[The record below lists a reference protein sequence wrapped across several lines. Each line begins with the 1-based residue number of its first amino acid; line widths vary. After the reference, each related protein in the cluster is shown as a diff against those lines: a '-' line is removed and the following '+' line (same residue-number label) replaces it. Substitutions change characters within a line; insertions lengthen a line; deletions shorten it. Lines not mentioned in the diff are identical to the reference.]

1 MSDAFLHGAEVIE
14 IDDGARP
21 IRAVATSVIGIV
33 GTAPFA
39 DPTIFPLDTP
49 VLITRPAQAAA
60 LMASYDPVANVAASV
75 GSLPSAIADIHDQA
89 QPPIVVV
96 RVDVAAAGG
105 SQLTNQLAEVRGV
118 QAESSGV
125 YAFLSAKQL
134 VKAQPRILIATGWTH
149 QVPQAGDPLAD
160 VANPVAAALK
170 VCADKLRAVAIIDGP
185 NDTDADAIDKA
196 EREGGQRIYFV
207 DPHIKA
213 VDHKGVIVTR
223 PASAAVA
230 GVIARTDRERG
241 FWWSPSNQPING
253 VLGLSRPIDFSLSDP
268 ATSANLLN
276 EAGVATIVNQSGGY
290 LLWGN
295 RTPNDDAAWT
305 FLSVRRTADI
315 IHDAVEKSYLW
326 ALDRPL
332 SAQLLDDVV
341 GSVEAYLRDLKNRGA
356 ILGGR
361 AWLDEALNTPES
373 LKAGRAY
380 VNFDFEPPPPL
391 ERLTFRAH
399 REDSY
404 FTELVTL
411 VTAAA

>member
-39 DPTIFPLDTP
+39 DPAVFPLDTP

-60 LMASYDPVANVAASV
+60 LMATWDATANANASV

-89 QPPIVVV
+89 QPPIVIV

-105 SQLTNQLAEVRGV
+105 SQLTNQLAEVKGV

-125 YAFLSAKQL
+125 YALLAAKGL

-149 QVPQAGDPLAD
+149 QVPQVSSAD

-170 VCADKLRAVAIIDGP
+170 VVADKLRAVAIVDGP

-196 EREGGQRIYFV
+196 DREGGQRVYVV

-213 VDHKGVIVTR
+213 TDHKGVIVTR

-268 ATSANLLN
+268 ATSSNLLN
-276 EAGVATIVNQSGGY
+276 EAGVATIINEDGY
-290 LLWGN
+290 RLWGN
-295 RTPNDDAAWT
+295 RTSGSDAAWT

-326 ALDRPL
+326 ALDRPQ

-341 GSVEAYLRDLKNRGA
+341 GSVEAYLRDLKLRGA

-361 AWLDEALNTPES
+361 AWLDEELNTPTS
-373 LKAGRAY
+373 LKSGRAY

-391 ERLTFRAH
+391 ERLTFRAF
-399 REDSY
+399 REDAY

-411 VTAAA
+411 VTGSN